1 MLMQDSFAFVSGV
14 ANHRSIAWAIAKSL
28 DSQGARLAL
37 SYLSEKEKHNIEKI
51 SNDLS
56 QTPLLVA
63 CEATNDDSVSAAFD
77 KVGSEFGKLDACVHS
92 VAFARREDLEDG
104 KFLSVEQK
112 NYELA
117 LSVSAYSLNSMAR
130 GAVPL
135 MLDGG
140 SIVAMTYLGSVRAIP
155 RYNIMGVA
163 KAALE
168 SGVRYLAR
176 ELGGSN
182 IRVNAVSAGPVKTL
196 AARAIGQFN
205 IMLETHA
212 ERSALKRNVTVKEVG
227 DTALFLC
234 SDLSSGV
241 TGEVI
246 YVDAGY
252 RFMGM

>member
-1 MLMQDSFAFVSGV
+1 M
-14 ANHRSIAWAIAKSL
+14 
-28 DSQGARLAL
+28 

-51 SNDLS
+51 SDDLS

-135 MLDGG
+135 MPDGG